1 MEWDINVR
9 GKLSEQESNCTVSA
23 VCRGE
28 GTKNTSEADGQQS
41 QVSQPIQVTSHNWE
55 GPVIAHGDLV
65 HYPSA
70 IVEQVRTCTLVV
82 CLHINTIIV
91 YMYMYIAYVYMYTHI
106 VYTMLLVQVVRIFIY
121 ELVREGGR
129 EREEEVK
136 GKQEGGKEGRWG
148 EGERE
153 EGNAIM
159 FNNYSAR
166 GRRRIKSRTTFLSIP
181 SSRATRGKRLK

>member
-1 MEWDINVR
+1 MERDINVR
-9 GKLSEQESNCTVSA
+9 GKSSEQESNCTVSA

-28 GTKNTSEADGQQS
+28 GTKNTSKDDGQQS

-91 YMYMYIAYVYMYTHI
+91 YMYIAYVYMYTHI
-106 VYTMLLVQVVRIFIY
+106 VYAMPLVQVVCMFIY
-121 ELVREGGR
+121 ELVRERGR

-166 GRRRIKSRTTFLSIP
+166 GRRIKSRTTLLSIP